1 MSDEEKKAPDV
12 AKANKDHAWIRK
24 YPDHLKWEDRIEI
37 TPLFEMMDKT
47 RQKYGDRP
55 AFDFLGKKYNWSEIA
70 ELADKLA
77 RGLQNLGIGKNSK
90 VGLFLPN
97 CPMFIVSFYA
107 ITKIGATVV
116 HYNPLY
122 SEKELKHQIEDSH
135 TDLMITAD
143 LKMLHDKML
152 EMLSSTRLNQLIVCP
167 FTDMLPF
174 PKKTL
179 FKVLKGQELAKIPDD
194 DRHFPLARVLDNDG
208 VIRAVNID
216 PYNDV
221 ALLQYTGGTTGVPK
235 GAMLTHANIMA
246 NVTQCV
252 EWCKDTPR
260 GNGKMVGVLPFF
272 HVFALT
278 AVMNFSVYAGLEIIA
293 LPRFDL
299 DQTLKLIDKHKP
311 QIFPAVPAIYNAINN
326 HPNIDKYDLTSI
338 MFCISGGAPLPVK
351 VKADFEKRTGCVV
364 VEGYGL
370 TEASPVLCVNPTEGE
385 NKAGSIGMPM
395 QNTEIRLWNKD
406 KPGEDVAL
414 GERGELVA
422 KGPQVMKG
430 YWENEEA
437 TKATMHEGYLRTGDV
452 AIMDEDGYFFIV
464 DRIKDMIITNGY
476 NVYPRNVE
484 DAIYQHPNVE
494 ECIVAGLPD
503 ANRGEII
510 KAWIKPKE
518 GRQLTEDDLRTFLRD
533 QLSPMEIPKRIEIRT
548 EPLPKTMIGKL
559 SRKDIIAEERDP
571 SVES

>member
-1 MSDEEKKAPDV
+1 M
-12 AKANKDHAWIRK
+12 
-24 YPDHLKWEDRIEI
+24 
-37 TPLFEMMDKT
+37 
-47 RQKYGDRP
+47 
-55 AFDFLGKKYNWSEIA
+55 
-70 ELADKLA
+70 
-77 RGLQNLGIGKNSK
+77 
-90 VGLFLPN
+90 
-97 CPMFIVSFYA
+97 
-107 ITKIGATVV
+107 
-116 HYNPLY
+116 
-122 SEKELKHQIEDSH
+122 
-135 TDLMITAD
+135 
-143 LKMLHDKML
+143 
-152 EMLSSTRLNQLIVCP
+152 
-167 FTDMLPF
+167 
-174 PKKTL
+174 
-179 FKVLKGQELAKIPDD
+179 
-194 DRHFPLARVLDNDG
+194 
-208 VIRAVNID
+208 
-216 PYNDV
+216 
-221 ALLQYTGGTTGVPK
+221 
-235 GAMLTHANIMA
+235 
-246 NVTQCV
+246 
-252 EWCKDTPR
+252 
-260 GNGKMVGVLPFF
+260 
-272 HVFALT
+272 
-278 AVMNFSVYAGLEIIA
+278 
-293 LPRFDL
+293 
-299 DQTLKLIDKHKP
+299 
-311 QIFPAVPAIYNAINN
+311 
-326 HPNIDKYDLTSI
+326 
-338 MFCISGGAPLPVK
+338 PVK